1 MTNVF
6 LIDDDPSVL
15 HAIGALLRSFDYSVH
30 AYESAEAFLAAPY
43 APGCIVSDLRMPGFG
58 GLDLIAALREKDDPR
73 ALILLTA
80 HGDVDLAV
88 QALKH
93 GALDFLQKPFDEE
106 RLLEAIANGI
116 TVTDCR
122 IREHQE
128 IAELRR
134 RFESLSKRQKEVL
147 WLVAAGCPN
156 KEISARLRISVRT
169 VETYR
174 AWVLERMQ
182 AHSLAELI
190 RHSLRLAAAGVPSGA
205 PPPSGGP
212 RSGTET

>member
-106 RLLEAIANGI
+106 RLLEAIANGV
-116 TVTDCR
+116 TVTDRR

-182 AHSLAELI
+182 AQSLAELI
-190 RHSLRLAAAGVPSGA
+190 RHSITLAAAGVPSGA

-212 RSGTET
+212 RSGTEA

>member
-15 HAIGALLRSFDYSVH
+15 DAVGALLRSFNYSVH
-30 AYESAEAFLAAPY
+30 AYENAEAFLAAPY

-58 GLDLIAALREKDDPR
+58 GLDLVAALREKDDPR

-88 QALKH
+88 QALKL
-93 GALDFLQKPFDEE
+93 GALDFLQKPFDDD

-116 TVTDCR
+116 ATTDRR

-128 IAELRR
+128 IGELRR

-156 KEISARLRISVRT
+156 KEISARLQISVRT

-182 AHSLAELI
+182 ARSLAELV
-190 RHSLRLAAAGVPSGA
+190 RHSIRLAAAGVPSG
-205 PPPSGGP
+205 PPPTSDKP